1 MKQLFLTMCLGLAA
15 ATLSVQAQDVKSAP
29 QQEGKKVNPN
39 GPKFQFIN
47 GETHDFGTVKEGP
60 AAEYAFEFKNVGK
73 EPLIITNAQAS
84 CGCTTPEWPK
94 EPILPGKKGKILVR
108 YNTQGRPGPIDKTV
122 WITSNAVT
130 DKDRYELHIKGTV
143 QPAATQDNNAPKQ

>member
-1 MKQLFLTMCLGLAA
+1 MKKLFLAMCLGV
-15 ATLSVQAQDVKSAP
+15 ATLSVQAQDNAAP
-29 QQEGKKVNPN
+29 QQQEGKKVNPN

-47 GETHDFGTVKEGP
+47 GEVHDFGTLKEGP

-73 EPLIITNAQAS
+73 EPLIIQSASAS

-94 EPILPGKKGKILVR
+94 EPIAPGKKGKIVVR
-108 YNTQGRPGPIDKTV
+108 YNTQGRPGPFDKSI
-122 WITSNAVT
+122 WIVSNAVS

-143 QPAATQDNNAPKQ
+143 QPAGSQDNNAPKQ

>member
-1 MKQLFLTMCLGLAA
+1 MKQLFLMACLAVA
-15 ATLSVQAQDVKSAP
+15 SVGAFAQDA
-29 QQEGKKVNPN
+29 KKANPN
-39 GPKFQFIN
+39 AAKFEFI
-47 GETHDFGTVKEGP
+47 GGDVHDFGKVKEGP
-60 AAEYAFEFKNVGK
+60 SVEHFFEFKNAGK

-122 WITSNAVT
+122 WITSNAVSER
-130 DKDRYELHIKGTV
+130 DRYELRIKGTV
-143 QPAATQDNNAPKQ
+143 EPAAAKDNKATNQ